1 VTTVVSSTGA
11 YDWAVPVADPN
22 SVIGKVFVLF
32 EAFRGTVGPIGVSEL
47 TRRTGLSKSTVF
59 RLIRELVEVGAIVRV
74 GDGYRIGLRLF
85 ELGSLHY
92 PQEMRDAMQPFFED
106 LHLATGLAVISGVLD
121 GGDVVFLEYY
131 APRRQGQRP
140 GTLVGS
146 TVPAHASACGKIMLA
161 ALPKA
166 KLDRLLESPLAAV
179 TEHTVTN
186 PKALRAELDRIRRDD
201 VAYER
206 EEMAVGTVSVAVPI
220 RSPKGTVTAG
230 LAVSGP
236 VKAVDAEKLLSA
248 LRVTASLIARA
259 GSRAALASR

>member
-1 VTTVVSSTGA
+1 MAVTVPLIGT
-11 YDWAVPVADPN
+11 YDGAVPANDPN
-22 SVIGKVFVLF
+22 TVIGKVFMVF
-32 EAFRGTVGPIGVSEL
+32 EAFRGTVAPIGVSEL

-59 RLIRELVEVGAIVRV
+59 RLTNELTEVGALVRV

-92 PQEMRDAMQPFFED
+92 PQVMRDAMQPYFED
-106 LHLATGLAVISGVLD
+106 LHLATGLAVMSGVLD
-121 GGDVVFLEYY
+121 GGDVVYLEYY
-131 APRRQGQRP
+131 APRRRGLRP

-146 TVPAHASACGKIMLA
+146 TAPAHASACGKIMLA

-166 KLDRLLESPLAAV
+166 KLDALLDVPLAAV

-186 PKALRAELDRIRRDD
+186 AKALRAELDRIRRDD
-201 VAYER
+201 VAFER
-206 EEMAVGTVSVAVPI
+206 EESVLGTASVAVPV

-230 LAVSGP
+230 LAVAGP
-236 VKAVDAEKLLSA
+236 VDAVDGEKLVPA